1 MALVHEARLLLS
13 CRGAFGQVINDIVQ
27 LSGARER
34 LNAVMITN
42 IIGSKGDGR
51 LLASRECRMQSKDV
65 HEIRAILV
73 T

>member
-42 IIGSKGDGR
+42 IIGSKGARPVVGFEGV
-51 LLASRECRMQSKDV
+51 SN
-65 HEIRAILV
+65 AIQRCS
-73 T
+73 